1 MIYIIEGNTG
11 AGKTT
16 FINTLSGFEIRKNM
30 KFIIGLVG
38 SGKTTWYKSLN
49 ETEQLKAVEIEL
61 PQSCLKDEKIKN
73 ELFNLY
79 YNNPNI
85 ECIIAHPYYLPNDFW
100 ERVNPKD
107 EFMFLDVPIKERT
120 KRIKKRSK
128 KLRIKTTIFPK
139 EFLEKEEE
147 DFIKFKEQ
155 GGILY
160 GNRYNKS

>member
-1 MIYIIEGNTG
+1 
-11 AGKTT
+11 
-16 FINTLSGFEIRKNM
+16 M
-30 KFIIGLVG
+30 KFIIGLVA
-38 SGKTTWYKSLN
+38 SGKTTLYRKLN
-49 ETEQLKAVEIEL
+49 EEKICNAVEIEL
-61 PQSCLKDEKIKN
+61 PQSCINDEFIKSKLF
-73 ELFNLY
+73 ELFY
-79 YNNPNI
+79 YNNNI
-85 ECIIAHPYYLPNDFW
+85 DCIIAHPYYLPNDFW